1 MRVSRRFSLALVAA
15 GICCLLCTT
24 AALAAS
30 PSTVTVR
37 VEGLTETKLLP
48 TQVTT
53 TAEPVVKDGVAEDSC
68 SGTSTL
74 GALQLATDGNWSG
87 PWEPGFHQYE
97 IDSIEGESHPFFSGE
112 YWNLWINH
120 VSSEKGACEAEL
132 QSGEE
137 VVFAPCSETSE
148 CPGTLGIEAP
158 ASAGLGESVQVTVEK
173 YDSTGHPLPMTGATV
188 TGAELPTNS
197 SGQTTVRFSSRGEV
211 PVRAEAAESIRAE
224 TTVCVHQGND
234 GTCGASAPAGVSSS
248 GTSAGSGVAGTRN
261 TAPFAIVAS
270 AIGLHEGGV
279 YRHSAAPRLLQGK
292 VSLTSGLKDVKLRL
306 TRTQRHTGG
315 RRACSYYDGSTQRFH
330 PMRCGAANGKYF
342 GVGSDAAF
350 SYLLPSAL
358 APGRY
363 VLDIQATDAA
373 GDTTT
378 LARGTSRIVFYVR

>member
-1 MRVSRRFSLALVAA
+1 M
-15 GICCLLCTT
+15 
-24 AALAAS
+24 
-30 PSTVTVR
+30 
-37 VEGLTETKLLP
+37 TETKLLP

-137 VVFAPCSETSE
+137 VLFAPCSETSE

-173 YDSTGHPLPMTGATV
+173 YDSTGHPLPMIGATV

-248 GTSAGSGVAGTRN
+248 GTSAGSGVAGARN

-279 YRHSAAPRLLQGK
+279 YRRSAAPRLLQGR
-292 VSLTSGLKDVKLRL
+292 VNLTSGLKDVKLRL
-306 TRTQRHTGG
+306 TRTQRHTEDAAPAPTTTG
-315 RRACSYYDGSTQRFH
+315 RPSGFTRCAAVPRTASTSVSAATPRFPTCSRLHWRPDATCSTSRQ
-330 PMRCGAANGKYF
+330 PMRLVIRRRWRGARR
-342 GVGSDAAF
+342 GS
-350 SYLLPSAL
+350 SSMSAESS
-358 APGRY
+358 
-363 VLDIQATDAA
+363 
-373 GDTTT
+373 GD
-378 LARGTSRIVFYVR
+378 